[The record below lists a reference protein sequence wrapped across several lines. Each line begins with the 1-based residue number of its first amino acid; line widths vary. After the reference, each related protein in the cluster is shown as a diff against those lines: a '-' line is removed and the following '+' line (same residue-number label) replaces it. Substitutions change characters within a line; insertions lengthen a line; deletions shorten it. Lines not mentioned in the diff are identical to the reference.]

1 MSHVEVSPEL
11 VFTSLKAATDQ
22 ECLEVMAGR
31 LVELG
36 YAKPSF
42 PGAVVAREKVY
53 PTGLPTAGA
62 GVAIPHADAE
72 HVIRPGL
79 AIGVLAETVLFGL
92 MAGEGERVP
101 VDLVFMLAINDP
113 ARQVEVLE
121 AVSNLVQDSDAL
133 ARLKTCTKEEV
144 VSRVGD
150 YFRFVGRGKAVSES
164 GEMEGDK

>member
-11 VFTSLKAATDQ
+11 VFLSLRTATDE
-22 ECLEVMAGR
+22 ECLEVMASR
-31 LVELG
+31 MVALG
-36 YAKPSF
+36 YARPSF
-42 PGAVVAREKVY
+42 PGAVIAREKVY

-79 AIGVLAETVLFGL
+79 AIGILADTISFGL
-92 MAGEGERVP
+92 MGGDGERVP
-101 VDLVFMLAINDP
+101 VDLVLMLAINDP

-121 AVSNLVQDSDAL
+121 AVSKLVQDSDEL

-144 VSRVGD
+144 VSRVGA
-150 YFRFVGRGKAVSES
+150 FFGCERRREAVSES
-164 GEMEGDK
+164 GETEGDK